1 VTAVPTALRRAAIRG
16 LRADR
21 RPRDDRPVVLHVG
34 EAGAVPCGIAQVLNE
49 YLDWSFESLRVRVTA
64 STRGRRGDLRAP
76 ALTLLSA
83 LRILGRRLSRRP
95 HAVVVHLSNG
105 GSFIREGG
113 LAALARACGFPVA
126 VQLHGS
132 VFRPFAAAHPRL
144 VRAVLGLAEAVY
156 VLTAESEGIV
166 RGLVGPHARVVKVA
180 NGVGMPAERPAK
192 ERVVLFAGEVG
203 MRKGV
208 DVLLA
213 AWERVHVRHPGWQLV
228 IAGPVEPEIAALPL
242 PPAVILL
249 GAVTRAEVQHRQ
261 ARATVAVLPSRNE
274 ALPMFLLEA
283 MARGCAV
290 VGTPV
295 GDVRELLEGCGRLVP
310 VGDPAAL
317 ATALDELMADPAA
330 AAAVGDA
337 ARDRVAGHY
346 SSAVLAAR
354 FEREWLALL
363 ESARRPDPGP
373 RPSAPRAA

>member
-1 VTAVPTALRRAAIRG
+1 VNALSIALRRAAIRG
-16 LRADR
+16 
-21 RPRDDRPVVLHVG
+21 PRDARPVVLHVG

-49 YLDWSFESLRVRVTA
+49 YLDWTFESLRVQVTA
-64 STRGRRGDLRAP
+64 STRGRRGDPRAP
-76 ALTLLSA
+76 GLTLLSA

-132 VFRPFAAAHPRL
+132 VFKQFAAAHPRL
-144 VRAVLGLAEAVY
+144 VRSVLGLADVVY
-156 VLTAESEGIV
+156 VLTAETEDVV
-166 RGLVGPHARVVKVA
+166 RGLAGPGARVVKVG
-180 NGVGMPAERPAK
+180 NGVVVPAEGPAK
-192 ERVVLFAGEVG
+192 EPVVLFGGEVG

-213 AWERVHVRHPGWQLV
+213 AWERVRAGHPGWRLV
-228 IAGPVEPEIAALPL
+228 IAGPVEPEIGALPL
-242 PPAVILL
+242 PPATTLL
-249 GAVTRAEVQHRQ
+249 GAVSRAELQDRQ
-261 ARATVAVLPSRNE
+261 ARAAVAVLPSRDE

-295 GDVRELLEGCGRLVP
+295 GDVPELLEGCGRLVP
-310 VGDPAAL
+310 VGDTAAL
-317 ATALDELMADPAA
+317 AAALDELMADPATVA
-330 AAAVGDA
+330 ALGDA
-337 ARDRVAGHY
+337 GRERVTRRY

-354 FEREWLALL
+354 FEREWSALL
-363 ESARRPDPGP
+363 ESARRTRPG
-373 RPSAPRAA
+373 RRSTAPGAG